1 MSGLVLASGSATRLA
16 LLRGAGLAV
25 RACPVALDEAVLK
38 EQGRREGL
46 DAGAV
51 ALRLAVAKAM
61 RAGAPGVLVPGAMVI
76 GADQMLVCGGVW
88 HDKPGNGAGVR
99 AQLLALR
106 GRTHVL
112 PTAVVC
118 LRDGEVVWQ
127 HVASPRLVMRRFSDA
142 FLSAYLE
149 HEGEAILGCVGGYRL
164 EGMGVQLFDAV
175 EGEFAAIL
183 GLPLL
188 PLLGFL
194 RGAGMIAA

>member
-1 MSGLVLASGSATRLA
+1 MLASGSATRLA
-16 LLRGAGLAV
+16 LLRAAGLAV
-25 RACPVALDEAVLK
+25 QACPVALDEAVLK
-38 EQGRREGL
+38 TQGRREGL
-46 DAGAV
+46 DAAGM
-51 ALRLAVAKAM
+51 ALRLATAKAM
-61 RAGAPGVLVPGAMVI
+61 RVDAPGALVI
-76 GADQMLVCGGVW
+76 GADQMLVCDGAW
-88 HDKPGNGAGVR
+88 HDKPEDGAAAR

-106 GRTHVL
+106 GRAHVL

-127 HVASPRLVMRRFSDA
+127 HVATPRLVMRRFSDA
-142 FLSAYLE
+142 FLAAYLA

-188 PLLGFL
+188 ALLGFL
-194 RGAGMIAA
+194 RDAGAIAA